1 VISLVEQGEVIND
14 VDPLVDMVHD
24 PEEILPDDEGDEF
37 LVEPHE
43 DYVPENDGT
52 VDAVFQPEN
61 DPGDLTGVALRIH
74 QLWIPRKTLLEH
86 SYSVTA

>member
-1 VISLVEQGEVIND
+1 MIVLVEKGEVIND
-14 VDPLVDMVHD
+14 VDPLVDMVHN
-24 PEEILPDDEGDEF
+24 PEEILTNNEGDEF

-43 DYVPENDGT
+43 GYVPENDGT

-74 QLWIPRKTLLEH
+74 QL
-86 SYSVTA
+86 